1 MKKLLL
7 LTGALAMMT
16 SCANEDFETPLTD
29 SSETMNVNLNDL
41 SYEEFMTAL
50 SERTSLEGIAFTDG
64 SLTRTV
70 TLSASDTFDPDQSG
84 TLVFE
89 SAPTDSLDVTVTP
102 NYVAVRMIANDKQLA
117 WLAYAD
123 RKAQDILSDIY
134 TREFS
139 ATGTTRANGASAAAS
154 ETIATRSA
162 SGTALR
168 LNLTA
173 MAETMVAR
181 GSYEMPEVQM
191 PEAALLTSESVTRSV
206 SSSLFS
212 KVASTFKCHSTVTR
226 ASGTPTLNF
235 YLMREKG
242 ANPATHE
249 MNWQVN
255 DAISSLKNVQSN
267 IRTSVHIVNCDFK
280 GTNNADNDLSN
291 FRRWVNGSS
300 YKNTEGLFVLCRW
313 GGWKDYLGC
322 AYLSDYNV
330 NNDRRSFAVSC
341 TNAWNKNA
349 MAHEIGHNFGAD
361 HVKVPWWKLFTAD
374 LMSSSSFDWLSS
386 GKHKDSGNRK
396 TIKSRLTYR

>member
-7 LTGALAMMT
+7 LIGALAFMASCTQGEEFDT
-16 SCANEDFETPLTD
+16 SLPE
-29 SSETMNVNLNDL
+29 SSQTMSVDLNNL
-41 SYEEFMTAL
+41 SYEDFMTAL
-50 SERTSLEGIAFTDG
+50 SEQASLEKVAFTDG

-70 TLSASDTFDPDQSG
+70 KLTASDTFDPDQSG
-84 TLVFE
+84 VLVFE
-89 SAPTDSLDVTVTP
+89 SAVTDSMDVTVTP
-102 NYVAVRMIANDKQLA
+102 TYVAVRMIANDKQLA

-123 RKAQDILSDIY
+123 LEAQKALADIY
-134 TREFS
+134 AAEFP
-139 ATGTTRANGASAAAS
+139 TTRANGAAV
-154 ETIATRSA
+154 ATRSM
-162 SGTALR
+162 SGSALK

-173 MAETMVAR
+173 MAEDMVAR

-191 PEAALLTSESVTRSV
+191 PEVALLTGLSATRST
-206 SSSLFS
+206 SSSLFA
-212 KVASTFKCHSTVTR
+212 KVASRFKCSSATTR
-226 ASGTPTLNF
+226 ASGTPTLDF

-255 DAISSLKNVQSN
+255 DAISSLKDIQRN
-267 IRTSVHIVNCDFK
+267 IRTNVRIVNCDFK
-280 GTNNADNDLSN
+280 GTNNIDNDLSN
-291 FRRWVNGSS
+291 FRKWVNSSS
-300 YKNTEGLFVLCRW
+300 YKNTEGLFILCRW
-313 GGWKDYLGC
+313 GGWKGNDLGC
-322 AYLSDYNV
+322 AYMSDYNV

-386 GKHKDSGNRK
+386 GKHKNSGNRN